1 MSDFIDVDEAASEL
15 DQPENLEKAG
25 NVDSVP
31 SMESGNEAHD
41 LMPDIKINFEIKK
54 EKNMKRVRPQAKRG
68 KKIPK
73 GPKKAL
79 VKTSGG
85 LY

>member
-1 MSDFIDVDEAASEL
+1 MSDFIDGAASEL
-15 DQPENLEKAG
+15 DQPEIPEQVEKE
-25 NVDSVP
+25 DPVP

-41 LMPDIKINFEIKK
+41 LMPDIKIKFEIKK
-54 EKNMKRVRPQAKRG
+54 EKNIKRARPQAKKG
-68 KKIPK
+68 KKILK